1 MLYAYV
7 IYGVDILFVEDV
19 NVLDD
24 MGRDFD
30 YAYVID
36 SSAENLTTFERKKY
50 LFGSIIEIEMISEN
64 QPFDELYLKQNF
76 NIQILQETNPDLFV

>member
-24 MGRDFD
+24 MGREFD

-36 SSAENLTTFERKKY
+36 SSAENLTTFYRKKY

>member
-24 MGRDFD
+24 MGREFD